1 MPDIALLIVTAVAF
15 LVAGFVKGVVGLGL
29 PTVAIALLG
38 LVMTPAEAAAL
49 LVLPTFVT
57 NVWQLAARPRLH
69 ALLQRLW
76 PMLLGIAIG
85 TLTGPALLTGGVG
98 HQATIALG
106 LALIVYALWGLSETR
121 LRVSDRAERWLSP
134 LVGAATGVVTAATGV
149 FVLPSVPYLQA
160 LDLDQDDLV
169 QAMGLSFTVSTL
181 ALAATLVRDDAFQPV
196 LAAASL
202 AALLPALCGM
212 VGGQW
217 IRARVEPSTFRI
229 CFFLGLLALGG
240 HLASSAVI

>member
-29 PTVAIALLG
+29 PTVAIGLLG

-57 NVWQLAARPRLH
+57 NVWQLAAGPRLL

-85 TLTGPALLTGGVG
+85 TLTGPALLTGGAG

-106 LALIVYALWGLSETR
+106 WRSSSTR
-121 LRVSDRAERWLSP
+121 S
-134 LVGAATGVVTAATGV
+134 GA
-149 FVLPSVPYLQA
+149 
-160 LDLDQDDLV
+160 
-169 QAMGLSFTVSTL
+169 
-181 ALAATLVRDDAFQPV
+181 
-196 LAAASL
+196 
-202 AALLPALCGM
+202 
-212 VGGQW
+212 
-217 IRARVEPSTFRI
+217 
-229 CFFLGLLALGG
+229 
-240 HLASSAVI
+240 